1 MAREAGERKK
11 SVPKE
16 WLSVRNRESG
26 RGGELKI
33 IALSPPPTSP
43 STLTQ
48 KSNMAGRINDP
59 ELITL
64 ARTNKTPTLLAKLVP
79 HIIPSAN
86 CSMTCR

>member
-1 MAREAGERKK
+1 MLSIFLTKIIAAIFYFNGAGERKK

-48 KSNMAGRINDP
+48 NQ
-59 ELITL
+59 T
-64 ARTNKTPTLLAKLVP
+64 
-79 HIIPSAN
+79 
-86 CSMTCR
+86 